1 MPYAIKE
8 MAGKP
13 YVPSN
18 GSEGRAFMARF
29 CEHCIRDTE
38 QSCPILFNALDSY
51 AKLTRRVEALKGEHD
66 IVDVGAPGEHP
77 SQGPN
82 WAMQATTFI
91 EEPM

>member
-1 MPYAIKE
+1 MSPEQINRLCTWLITYRD
-8 MAGKP
+8 M
-13 YVPSN
+13 VPLSPTRR
-18 GSEGRAFMARF
+18 SD
-29 CEHCIRDTE
+29 RDMLAE
-38 QSCPILFNALDSY
+38 IANALDSY

>member
-38 QSCPILFNALDSY
+38 QSCPILFNAL
-51 AKLTRRVEALKGEHD
+51 AGTEPVEWRHD
-66 IVDVGAPGEHP
+66 L
-77 SQGPN
+77 SQIRCVRLS
-82 WAMQATTFI
+82 A
-91 EEPM
+91 